1 MVDDA
6 VRVLR
11 MVYAINRTWQPTT
24 KRVALRAEGL
34 AVKPERL
41 AERIE
46 EALTEPDPLRALIVM
61 TQLQLDTVALA
72 PSGPNVDRARD
83 WLTDGLAILR
93 AVRNI

>member
-11 MVYAINRTWQPTT
+11 MVYAINRVWQPTT
-24 KRVALRAEGL
+24 KRVAARAEQLG
-34 AVKPERL
+34 VKPERL

-46 EALTEPDPLRALIVM
+46 EALTEPDPLRALIIM

-72 PSGPNVDRARD
+72 PSGPNVERARA
-83 WLTDGLAILR
+83 WLAEGLEILR
-93 AVRNI
+93 AAERG